1 MTERDRISK
10 NWGQSDMK
18 VLVADDSLVMR
29 RLLES
34 TLSGWGFDVI
44 CAHDG
49 CEALR
54 VLLEP
59 EAPQLAILDWMM
71 PGMSGPD
78 ICKEVRERRT
88 SGYTYI
94 LLLTS
99 RGLREDIVEG
109 MGAGADDYVV
119 KPFDKHELDVRLRA
133 GRRIID
139 LQQELLRVQEAL
151 REQATHDA
159 LTGLWNRASVLE
171 TLERES
177 VRASRERRPL
187 GVAMIDIDHF
197 KQVNDQHGHQAGDA
211 ILKAFGARLTET
223 MRPYDFLGRYGGE
236 EFLAVVPG
244 CDAAGLNSHAERM
257 RAVVEAQPFV
267 AGGAEFRV
275 TASFGLSAKHPEEPI
290 ESERLLRA
298 ADDALYLAKRQGR
311 NRAVYLPP
319 QRG

>member
-1 MTERDRISK
+1 
-10 NWGQSDMK
+10 MK

-34 TLSGWGFDVI
+34 TLQGWGFDVV
-44 CAHDG
+44 CSQDG
-49 CEALR
+49 EDALEI
-54 VLLEP
+54 LLGP

-71 PGMSGPD
+71 PGLPGPE
-78 ICKEVRERRT
+78 ICRKVRARRT

-99 RGLREDIVEG
+99 RGRREDIVEG

-119 KPFDKHELDVRLRA
+119 KPFDKHELEVRLRA

-139 LQQELLRVQEAL
+139 LQSELLRVQEAL

-159 LTGLWNRASVLE
+159 LTGLWNRASALE
-171 TLERES
+171 ALERES
-177 VRASRERRPL
+177 ARAARENRPL
-187 GVAMIDIDHF
+187 GVVMIDIDHF
-197 KQVNDQHGHQAGDA
+197 KQVNDQHGHQAGDE
-211 ILKAFGARLTET
+211 ILRAFGARLTGV

-257 RAVVEAQPFV
+257 RAVVEGLPFR
-267 AGGAEFRV
+267 AGGVEFHI
-275 TASFGLSAKHPEEPI
+275 TASFGLSAKPGEGAVDCEG
-290 ESERLLRA
+290 LLRA

-319 QRG
+319 QGG